1 MKHLFYYLQMRNQ
14 IKLGMMHDLSR
25 CLWLF
30 NPFLDD
36 VYSHVIAGIVNTHKV
51 ITSSYDLKFW
61 VLQVRPPT
69 ECWRR
74 SGPRRSRRGPA
85 EVCGTPR
92 VQSHQQHGRV

>member
-1 MKHLFYYLQMRNQ
+1 MRNQ

-51 ITSSYDLKFW
+51 ITSSDDLQFW
-61 VLQVRPPT
+61 VLQILPPLK
-69 ECWRR
+69 RI
-74 SGPRRSRRGPA
+74 SSSRFKKI
-85 EVCGTPR
+85 
-92 VQSHQQHGRV
+92 